1 MIVELK
7 NLMEG
12 IRDKFEE
19 ISQKVAQNK
28 EKKNELGGRIG

>member
-7 NLMEG
+7 NLMEV
-12 IRDKFEE
+12 IREKVEG

-28 EKKNELGGRIG
+28 EKKNGWWGRIG